1 MKRRKVSN
9 LLILCSFLLVLGFII
24 KILVHGLLNTLNQ
37 EKWLFITLECILPAI
52 ILMIVGFYLR
62 RHDKSQKKDKK

>member
-37 EKWLFITLECILPAI
+37 EKWLFSTLECILPAI

>member
-37 EKWLFITLECILPAI
+37 EKWLFSTLECILPAI

-62 RHDKSQKKDKK
+62 RHDKSQKKD

>member
-1 MKRRKVSN
+1 MADKGIRLKMRKKVSN

-24 KILVHGLLNTLNQ
+24 KIAVHGLLNMLNQ
-37 EKWLFITLECILPAI
+37 EKWLFSTLECILPAI

-62 RHDKSQKKDKK
+62 RHD